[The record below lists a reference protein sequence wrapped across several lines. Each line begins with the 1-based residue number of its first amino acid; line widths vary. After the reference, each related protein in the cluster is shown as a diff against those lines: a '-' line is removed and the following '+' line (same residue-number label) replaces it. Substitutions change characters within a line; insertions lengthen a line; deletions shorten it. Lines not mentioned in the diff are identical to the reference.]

1 MKVGIVSDHRG
12 FDLKTKLINYFKNS
26 KINIIDYGTDSNKS
40 VDYPDYAEILCKKIV
55 NKEVNLGI
63 SICGTG
69 IGMCI
74 ACNKIKKIRCA
85 KVSNEQEA
93 KLAREHNNANVIAIA
108 GGMDELSAKKI
119 IKIFLETPFS
129 EEPRHKNR
137 LYKIEQLENK

>member
-40 VDYPDYAEILCKKIV
+40 VDYPDYAEILCKKIA
-55 NKEVNLGI
+55 NKEINLGI